1 MRNFSSRA
9 LLFVYAAACVQPAS
23 AQPAAG
29 PYPVKPVVVVV
40 ANVAGGTTDTETRM
54 YAQKLGE
61 SLGKPFLIDYK
72 PGAGGAIG
80 AAFVAKAAPDG
91 YTLLVASTSFPVV
104 PALNDDLLYDP
115 VKDFAPLSLMSK
127 RPAVLL
133 VHPDFPA
140 RGLKEYLAYAR
151 ANPRAINFGT
161 SGSGGVQHLAGA
173 WLHSASGTQVTFIHY
188 KGAAAVIPD
197 LLSGR
202 LHAFP
207 TALITAMPHIRAG
220 KLRAISILSMERSLL
235 LPELKTAS
243 EEAVEGFDM
252 PSWVGLVATGGT
264 PTPIVNRLGNEL
276 AKIAK
281 APDIAKKMEE
291 GTLMVGSDPAQF
303 ARLIGTEVARWRQLV
318 KEHGIKQD

>member
-140 RGLKEYLAYAR
+140 RGLKEYLA
-151 ANPRAINFGT
+151 
-161 SGSGGVQHLAGA
+161 
-173 WLHSASGTQVTFIHY
+173 
-188 KGAAAVIPD
+188 
-197 LLSGR
+197 
-202 LHAFP
+202 
-207 TALITAMPHIRAG
+207 
-220 KLRAISILSMERSLL
+220 
-235 LPELKTAS
+235 
-243 EEAVEGFDM
+243 
-252 PSWVGLVATGGT
+252 
-264 PTPIVNRLGNEL
+264 
-276 AKIAK
+276 
-281 APDIAKKMEE
+281 
-291 GTLMVGSDPAQF
+291 
-303 ARLIGTEVARWRQLV
+303 
-318 KEHGIKQD
+318 